1 MMHNQSANAV
11 LLLAYGGPESL
22 HDVPAYLRDISGG
35 CETRPDLI
43 DAVTHRYER
52 IGGSSPLLAITQAAA
67 GRLSA
72 RADLPVYVGMRH
84 WHPFI
89 ESVVAQMATDGVQH
103 AVVICM
109 APHYSGLSI
118 GAYRQKLDDALRS
131 LPRDGEGRVF
141 DVTFVEAWGE
151 QQDYVKGVAANVR
164 AALHRIPA
172 EKRSDVRILF
182 TAHSLPASILERGDP
197 YPDQLAATA
206 RLVAERLHLSSER
219 WQLCYQ
225 SASTTGTP
233 WLGPRV
239 DEMVANLAA
248 NGHRQF
254 VVAAIGFLADHLEV
268 LYDLDIDLQQR
279 ARDLGVQVE
288 RAPSL
293 NDGDAL
299 ISALMSLVHAHLP
312 EAARVAVRPS

>member
-1 MMHNQSANAV
+1 MSHNQSANAV

-22 HDVPAYLRDISGG
+22 HDVPAYLRDIRGG
-35 CETRPDLI
+35 RDTRPELI
-43 DAVTHRYER
+43 DEVTHRYER

-67 GRLSA
+67 ERLSA
-72 RADLPVYVGMRH
+72 RVGLPVYVGMRH

-89 ESVVAQMATDGVQH
+89 DSVVAQMAMDGVRH

-109 APHYSGLSI
+109 APHYSELSI
-118 GAYRQKLDDALRS
+118 GAYRQKLDDALRL

-151 QQDYVKGVAANVR
+151 QPDYVKGVAANVQ
-164 AALHRIPA
+164 AAIRRITT
-172 EKRSDVRILF
+172 EKGSDAQVLF

-206 RLVAERLHLSSER
+206 RLVAERLQLSSGR
-219 WQLCYQ
+219 WHLCYQ

-233 WLGPRV
+233 WLGPQV

-248 NGHRQF
+248 DGHRQF
-254 VVAAIGFLADHLEV
+254 VVAAIGFVADHLEV

-279 ARDLGVQVE
+279 ARDLGAQVE

-299 ISALMSLVHAHLP
+299 ISALMSLVQAHLP
-312 EAARVAVRPS
+312 EPARVAARP